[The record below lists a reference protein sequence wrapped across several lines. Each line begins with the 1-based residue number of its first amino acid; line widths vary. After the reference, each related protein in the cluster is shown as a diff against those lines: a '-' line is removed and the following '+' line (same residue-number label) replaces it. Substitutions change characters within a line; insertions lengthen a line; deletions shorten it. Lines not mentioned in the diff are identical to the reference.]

1 MPEQNSQD
9 LTLMFVDIPTVSAI
23 RDMEGE
29 LVVREFVDRCLALL
43 GDIREQ
49 HDGELIRSVGSTLLC
64 SFAEADGA
72 VRAACDMQRVVAET
86 DFRTITR
93 ATLRMG
99 LHSGS
104 VTVRGGSCTGEVV
117 TTTARMVTIAKP
129 GQVVS
134 TEQVR
139 SRTSHDV
146 GQWFTPLAG
155 AETMEKRLRV
165 RLFNVNWRERLV
177 SEVEDAQVAGQVPGQ
192 VPAEEAP
199 SVGLGTVLTPPNEM
213 LPGAGPN
220 KRDTVKQ
227 EWDNEQA
234 PTNWRAASQRHVA
247 VREMQERMAAQRAGG
262 PSSEP
267 GVEKTKPPTAWEPP
281 STSSR
286 LCVIWREKVLVLD
299 AKNTSVTMGREES
312 NDISLRVTTASR
324 RHAEIR
330 YRNGAFYLIDRSANG
345 TFVYDETGR
354 ELYVEEAECKL
365 GASGAICPGCPQGQ
379 PECEALLFWV
389 QG

>member
-1 MPEQNSQD
+1 MPELNSQD

-29 LVVREFVDRCLALL
+29 LVVREFVDKCLALL
-43 GDIREQ
+43 SDVREK
-49 HDGELIRSVGSTLLC
+49 HHGELIRSVGSTLLC
-64 SFAEADGA
+64 SFDNADRA
-72 VRAACDMQRVVAET
+72 VLAACDMQRVVAET

-99 LHSGS
+99 LHSGQ

-139 SRTSHDV
+139 TRTSAPV
-146 GQWFTPLAG
+146 GKWFTPLAG
-155 AETMEKRLRV
+155 SETMEKRLRV
-165 RLFNVNWRERLV
+165 KLFDVGWRERLLA
-177 SEVEDAQVAGQVPGQ
+177 EGGTE
-192 VPAEEAP
+192 VPAAP
-199 SVGLGTVLTPPNEM
+199 VVAKTSDTVLAPPHEA
-213 LPGAGPN
+213 LYDQHS

-227 EWDNEQA
+227 EWDTTEETR
-234 PTNWRAASQRHVA
+234 PDWRAASRRHNA
-247 VREMQERMAAQRAGG
+247 VREMQERMAAQRAT
-262 PSSEP
+262 PPPAAASPVSNA
-267 GVEKTKPPTAWEPP
+267 EKTMPPTTWEPP
-281 STSSR
+281 ASSSR
-286 LCVIWREKVLVLD
+286 LCLIWREKVLVLD
-299 AKNTSVTMGREES
+299 AKNTSLTMGREES
-312 NDISLRVTTASR
+312 NDIVLQVSTASR

-365 GASGAICPGCPQGQ
+365 GSSGAICPGCPQGQ
-379 PECEALLFWV
+379 AECEALLFWV
-389 QG
+389 QGK

>member
-1 MPEQNSQD
+1 MAEQNSQD

-29 LVVREFVDRCLALL
+29 LVVREFVDKCLALL
-43 GDIREQ
+43 GDIREK
-49 HDGELIRSVGSTLLC
+49 HSGELIRSVGSTLLC
-64 SFAEADGA
+64 SFSQADDA

-99 LHSGS
+99 LHSGP
-104 VTVRGGSCTGEVV
+104 VMMRGGSCTGEVV

-139 SRTSHDV
+139 SRTGAAV
-146 GQWFTPLAG
+146 NKWFTPLAG

-165 RLFNVNWRERLV
+165 RLFDVGWRERLV
-177 SEVEDAQVAGQVPGQ
+177 SEARGEVAVPPQGETSEM
-192 VPAEEAP
+192 VP
-199 SVGLGTVLTPPNEM
+199 LPPPDILDNR
-213 LPGAGPN
+213 
-220 KRDTVKQ
+220 KQDTVKQ
-227 EWDNEQA
+227 EFMPGDEAN
-234 PTNWRAASQRHVA
+234 PDWRATSRRHNA
-247 VREMQERMAAQRAGG
+247 VREMQERMAAQRAAG
-262 PSSEP
+262 PADLPPADS
-267 GVEKTKPPTAWEPP
+267 VEKTKPPSTWEAPV
-281 STSSR
+281 SSAR
-286 LCVIWREKVLVLD
+286 LCLIWREKVLVLD
-299 AKNTSVTMGREES
+299 AKNTSLSMGREES
-312 NDISLRVTTASR
+312 NDITLKVSTASR

-365 GASGAICPGCPQGQ
+365 GSSGAICPGCPQGQ
-379 PECEALLFWV
+379 AECEALLFWV
-389 QG
+389 QGK

>member
-29 LVVREFVDRCLALL
+29 LVVREFVDKCLALL
-43 GDIREQ
+43 GEIREQ
-49 HDGELIRSVGSTLLC
+49 NNGELIRSVGSTLLC
-64 SFAEADGA
+64 SFDSADDA
-72 VRAACDMQRVVAET
+72 IRAACDMQRTVAET

-99 LHSGS
+99 LHSGA
-104 VTVRGGSCTGEVV
+104 VTLRGGSCTGEVV

-139 SRTSHDV
+139 SRTTDSV
-146 GQWFTPLAG
+146 GKWFSPLPG

-165 RLFNVNWRERLV
+165 RLYDVGWRERLV
-177 SEVEDAQVAGQVPGQ
+177 SGNDS
-192 VPAEEAP
+192 PAKPEAP
-199 SVGLGTVLTPPNEM
+199 PAGNETVLAPPAD
-213 LPGAGPN
+213 LLLDQHN
-220 KRDTVKQ
+220 KHDTVKQ
-227 EWDNEQA
+227 EWETDQES
-234 PTNWRAASQRHVA
+234 PDWRAASRRHNA
-247 VREMQERMAAQRAGG
+247 VREMQERMAAQRASTNTATA
-262 PSSEP
+262 PP
-267 GVEKTKPPTAWEPP
+267 PDGVEKTKPPTTWEPP
-281 STSSR
+281 ASSAR

-299 AKNTSVTMGREES
+299 AKNTSLTMGREES
-312 NDISLRVTTASR
+312 NDIILSVSTASR
-324 RHAEIR
+324 RHAEVR

-365 GASGAICPGCPQGQ
+365 GSSGAICPGCPQGQ
-379 PECEALLFWV
+379 AECEALLFWV
-389 QG
+389 QGK

>member
-1 MPEQNSQD
+1 MAEQNSQD

-29 LVVREFVDRCLALL
+29 LVVREFVDKCLALL
-43 GDIREQ
+43 GDIREK
-49 HDGELIRSVGSTLLC
+49 HNGELIRSVGSTLLC
-64 SFAEADGA
+64 SFSQADDA

-99 LHSGS
+99 LHSGP
-104 VTVRGGSCTGEVV
+104 VMMRGGSCTGEVV

-139 SRTSHDV
+139 SRTSPAV
-146 GQWFTPLAG
+146 NKWFTPLAG

-165 RLFNVNWRERLV
+165 RLFDVGWRERLV
-177 SEVEDAQVAGQVPGQ
+177 SEARGQVVQPTQ
-192 VPAEEAP
+192 SETSEMIPMPAPDIREIR
-199 SVGLGTVLTPPNEM
+199 
-213 LPGAGPN
+213 
-220 KRDTVKQ
+220 KQDTVKQ
-227 EWDNEQA
+227 EFTAGDEAN
-234 PTNWRAASQRHVA
+234 PDWRATSRRHNA
-247 VREMQERMAAQRAGG
+247 VREMQERMAAQRAAG
-262 PSSEP
+262 PADLPPAESI
-267 GVEKTKPPTAWEPP
+267 EKTKPPATWEAPV
-281 STSSR
+281 SSAR
-286 LCVIWREKVLVLD
+286 LCLIWREKVLVLD
-299 AKNTSVTMGREES
+299 AKNTSLSMGREES
-312 NDISLRVTTASR
+312 NDIILKVSTASR

-330 YRNGAFYLIDRSANG
+330 YRGGAFYLIDRSANG

-365 GASGAICPGCPQGQ
+365 GSSGAICPGCPQGQ
-379 PECEALLFWV
+379 AECEALLFWV
-389 QG
+389 QGK

>member
-1 MPEQNSQD
+1 MPELNSQD

-29 LVVREFVDRCLALL
+29 LVVREFVDKCLALL
-43 GDIREQ
+43 SDVRVK
-49 HDGELIRSVGSTLLC
+49 HHGELIRSVGSTLLC
-64 SFAEADGA
+64 SFENADGA
-72 VRAACDMQRVVAET
+72 VLAACDMQRIVAET

-99 LHSGS
+99 LHSGP

-139 SRTSHDV
+139 TRTSAAV
-146 GQWFTPLAG
+146 SKWFTSLAG
-155 AETMEKRLRV
+155 SETMEKRLRV
-165 RLFNVNWRERLV
+165 KLFDVGWRERLTADTGA
-177 SEVEDAQVAGQVPGQ
+177 EVPVVQAASRTSD
-192 VPAEEAP
+192 
-199 SVGLGTVLTPPNEM
+199 TVLAPP
-213 LPGAGPN
+213 PQDVPYDQHS

-227 EWDNEQA
+227 EWDTNEENH
-234 PTNWRAASQRHVA
+234 PDWRAASRRHNA
-247 VREMQERMAAQRAGG
+247 VREMQERMAAQRAT
-262 PSSEP
+262 PTQQAAAPVSNA
-267 GVEKTKPPTAWEPP
+267 EKTMPPTTWEPP
-281 STSSR
+281 ASSSR
-286 LCVIWREKVLVLD
+286 LCLIWREKVLVLD
-299 AKNTSVTMGREES
+299 AKNTSLTMGREES
-312 NDISLRVTTASR
+312 NDIVLQVTTASR

-365 GASGAICPGCPQGQ
+365 GSSGAICPGCPQGQ
-379 PECEALLFWV
+379 AECEALLFWV
-389 QG
+389 QGK

>member
-1 MPEQNSQD
+1 MAEQNSQD

-29 LVVREFVDRCLALL
+29 LVVREFVDKCLTLL
-43 GDIREQ
+43 GKVRET
-49 HDGELIRSVGSTLLC
+49 HGGELIRSVGSTLLC
-64 SFAEADGA
+64 SFAESDDA
-72 VRAACDMQRVVAET
+72 VRAACDMQRMVAET

-99 LHSGS
+99 LHAGP
-104 VTVRGGSCTGEVV
+104 VVMRAGSCTGEVV

-139 SRTSHDV
+139 SRTSPDV
-146 GQWFTPLAG
+146 GKWFTALAG

-165 RLFNVNWRERLV
+165 RLFDVGWRERLV
-177 SEVEDAQVAGQVPGQ
+177 STAHVA
-192 VPAEEAP
+192 ET
-199 SVGLGTVLTPPNEM
+199 GLSLQNDTQEM
-213 LPGAGPN
+213 LLMPPPDMIQDAR
-220 KRDTVKQ
+220 KRETAKQ
-227 EWDNEQA
+227 EWTPADEPN
-234 PTNWRAASQRHVA
+234 PDWRAASRRHHA
-247 VREMQERMAAQRAGG
+247 VREMQERMAAKRASA
-262 PSSEP
+262 PTDTP
-267 GVEKTKPPTAWEPP
+267 APKDIEKTKPPTTWEPP
-281 STSSR
+281 ATGAR
-286 LCVIWREKVLVLD
+286 LCLIWREKVLVLD
-299 AKNTSVTMGREES
+299 AKNTSLSMGREES
-312 NDISLRVTTASR
+312 NDIILQVSTASR
-324 RHAEIR
+324 RHAELR

-379 PECEALLFWV
+379 AECEALLFWV
-389 QG
+389 QGK

>member
-49 HDGELIRSVGSTLLC
+49 HEGELIRSVGSTLLC
-64 SFAEADGA
+64 SFSEADGA

-177 SEVEDAQVAGQVPGQ
+177 SEAEDGQP
-192 VPAEEAP
+192 PAEEP
-199 SVGLGTVLTPPNEM
+199 PPVGQQTVLAPPNEM
-213 LPGAGPN
+213 LGAGRN

-227 EWDNEQA
+227 EWDNGQA
-234 PTNWRAASQRHVA
+234 PTNWRATSQRHTA
-247 VREMQERMAAQRAGG
+247 VREMQERMAAQRASA
-262 PSSEP
+262 PSPEP
-267 GVEKTKPPTAWEPP
+267 GAEKTKPPTAWEAP
-281 STSSR
+281 STSCR